1 MSACTCISTVVP
13 CSVQVR
19 GVVEESRTEPLATFD
34 VDDDVTT
41 LKYLDSRMYVALQ
54 NGQLVVVARDA
65 GENALRVCLLD
76 ILVLFL
82 RLSPRRWSV
91 ALRSAADDR
100 GRQRANHV
108 AARRRLRHVGC
119 VRQARARRFT
129 HSYVRRRARRP
140 PPP

>member
-1 MSACTCISTVVP
+1 M
-13 CSVQVR
+13 QVR

-65 GENALRVCLLD
+65 GETARRVCPLD

-91 ALRSAADDR
+91 AKK
-100 GRQRANHV
+100 
-108 AARRRLRHVGC
+108 
-119 VRQARARRFT
+119 
-129 HSYVRRRARRP
+129 
-140 PPP
+140 